1 VIITTPI
8 PIYQVYT
15 PEHAASGTVDV
26 TLPVAASELRLHLD
40 ANYDS
45 GFYANYVDPGFNT
58 ATGQVTLAQP
68 KGDANVVFN
77 GRVSLADIHLGQ
89 SGAPC
94 RSRSGAATCS
104 TNSTCSTSRPR
115 RWSAPMASST
125 KRAPGAWKR
134 RCGSDARATRPSLG
148 LGLALAAS
156 PCLAPT
162 AFARVQEAI
171 ASRVDGRTL
180 VADWQARGPVDVYLA
195 TRPDG
200 PLAQA
205 RLVARGVRSGHATV
219 RAGTSPRPYLR
230 LRDRADGTVVTVAE
244 RWLPLAQGSN
254 FRDLGGYPAAD
265 GKTVRWGLIYRAGA
279 TPLLT
284 PADVAQVRG
293 LGLATMVDLRSDE
306 ERRLAPTRLA
316 GQVHQDAVPYSMMA
330 LFAGAQGGKMPSN
343 GGALSPVPHAA
354 GAAGQAGVRP
364 AQGAGRPDR
373 IQLLRRAGPHRVH
386 DRADP
391 CRARHP
397 ARGDP
402 ARL

>member
-1 VIITTPI
+1 M
-8 PIYQVYT
+8 
-15 PEHAASGTVDV
+15 
-26 TLPVAASELRLHLD
+26 R
-40 ANYDS
+40 
-45 GFYANYVDPGFNT
+45 
-58 ATGQVTLAQP
+58 GQ
-68 KGDANVVFN
+68 
-77 GRVSLADIHLGQ
+77 
-89 SGAPC
+89 
-94 RSRSGAATCS
+94 
-104 TNSTCSTSRPR
+104 
-115 RWSAPMASST
+115 
-125 KRAPGAWKR
+125 RAL
-134 RCGSDARATRPSLG
+134 SLG

-162 AFARVQEAI
+162 AFARAQQAI

-205 RLVARGVRSGHATV
+205 RLIARGVRSGHATV

-343 GGALSPVPHAA
+343 GGALYRQFPTLLAPQVRLVFDRLKAQA
-354 GAAGQAGVRP
+354 GPIEYNCSAGQDRTGFMTALILAALGTPRAVILRDYDLSTALRRPEWEMPKIDAAKASDPVAKMFAGYQANPAMARPQPLHDPDGRPFLASAMDEIDARYGSVEGYLEKVAGVT
-364 AQGAGRPDR
+364 AAD
-373 IQLLRRAGPHRVH
+373 IAMLRKAYTE
-386 DRADP
+386 
-391 CRARHP
+391 
-397 ARGDP
+397 
-402 ARL
+402 